1 MGHSAGCHLAT
12 LLGLDPRYLAAVG
25 LRPADL
31 CGVVAWSG
39 GAYDLVEKVQAGGM
53 YATYIRKSFGDSQ
66 AAWRDAS
73 PVAHVGD
80 ARPLPLFLFIS
91 VQRRGNPSHQAS
103 ERLAGLIRDAK
114 GSAESLVI
122 GG

>member
-1 MGHSAGCHLAT
+1 MAAAVRWVRDHAAESGASPHKIVVMGHSAGCHLAA
-12 LLGLDPRYLAAVG
+12 LLALDPRYLAAVG

-39 GAYDLVEKVQAGGM
+39 GAYDLVEKVKAGGT
-53 YATYIRKSFGDSQ
+53 YGPYIRKAFGDSQ

-80 ARPLPLFLFIS
+80 ARPDAALPFP
-91 VQRRGNPSHQAS
+91 V
-103 ERLAGLIRDAK
+103 D
-114 GSAESLVI
+114 
-122 GG
+122 